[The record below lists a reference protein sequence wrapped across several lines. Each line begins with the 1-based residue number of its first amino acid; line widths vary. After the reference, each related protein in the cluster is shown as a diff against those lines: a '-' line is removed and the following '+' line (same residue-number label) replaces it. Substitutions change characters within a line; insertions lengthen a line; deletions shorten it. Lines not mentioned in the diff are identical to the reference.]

1 MKQNKKS
8 IEKINKTKRQAH
20 KMFMK
25 LINLQA
31 SYHRKNK
38 KEDTNIRNER
48 RNSPISPMYIEWIIM
63 EYSYINIMEYNYNN
77 SVPTNVITQMKWA
90 NSLKDTKYQNTQK
103 ERDDLNRAQPIK
115 KLNQ

>member
-63 EYSYINIMEYNYNN
+63 EYNYNN

-103 ERDDLNRAQPIK
+103 EIDDLNRAQPIK